1 MTSKIKSWVAIGF
14 LAQAAASVAFADQTS
29 GASAPPPTAPVQGMT
44 TQSESTTTSGSTAG
58 STATGSAATGSAT
71 TGATGTASSPGAQVS
86 KPVQKSPVQ
95 SQSVN
100 KNPAT
105 SYATSSVGT
114 SDTDWKTPGLPPLYN
129 FGAMSG
135 LGVIDSYGGV
145 AILGTASLTV
155 LDHGFIPDISNSVAT
170 EIEAGPMITS
180 GHGAFWYSLH
190 MRWDFQKD
198 NDWTFYALAG
208 LAGNGTPSSLGGHF
222 EIWPRFGAGAMYK
235 ITSGI
240 LLRGEVSHEF
250 TGIGISIPVM

>member
-14 LAQAAASVAFADQTS
+14 LAQAAASMAQAASGQTPATS
-29 GASAPPPTAPVQGMT
+29 TPPPTAPVQGM
-44 TQSESTTTSGSTAG
+44 STPSGS
-58 STATGSAATGSAT
+58 STGSSNSPSTSTGNSKSS
-71 TGATGTASSPGAQVS
+71 GAVVA
-86 KPVQKSPVQ
+86 KPVQKAPVQ
-95 SQSVN
+95 SQNYNGTSSNSV
-100 KNPAT
+100 AT
-105 SYATSSVGT
+105 SGN
-114 SDTDWKTPGLPPLYN
+114 SDADWKTPGLPPLYN

-145 AILGTASLTV
+145 TFLGTASLTV
-155 LDHGFIPDISNSVAT
+155 LDRGFIPDISNSVAT

-222 EIWPRFGAGAMYK
+222 EIWPRFGAGAIYK
-235 ITSGI
+235 LTSFVSI
-240 LLRGEVSHEF
+240 RGEISHEF
-250 TGIGISIPVM
+250 TGIGISVPLM

>member
-14 LAQAAASVAFADQTS
+14 LAQAAASVAQA
-29 GASAPPPTAPVQGMT
+29 ASAQVPTANNPPPTAPVQGT
-44 TQSESTTTSGSTAG
+44 STPPGS
-58 STATGSAATGSAT
+58 STGSS
-71 TGATGTASSPGAQVS
+71 GAVVA
-86 KPVQKSPVQ
+86 KPVQKAPVQ
-95 SQSVN
+95 SQNYNASPSSTV
-100 KNPAT
+100 AT
-105 SYATSSVGT
+105 SGN
-114 SDTDWKTPGLPPLYN
+114 SDADWKTPGLPPLYN

-145 AILGTASLTV
+145 AFLGTASLTV
-155 LDHGFIPDISNSVAT
+155 LDRGFVPDISNSVAT

-222 EIWPRFGAGAMYK
+222 EIWPRFGAGAIYK
-235 ITSGI
+235 LTSFVSV
-240 LLRGEVSHEF
+240 RGEISHEF
-250 TGIGISIPVM
+250 TGIGISVPLM

>member
-14 LAQAAASVAFADQTS
+14 LAQAAASVAQAASGQTPATS
-29 GASAPPPTAPVQGMT
+29 TPPPTAPVQGM
-44 TQSESTTTSGSTAG
+44 SAPSGSSNSSAG
-58 STATGSAATGSAT
+58 SKSSGAVAA
-71 TGATGTASSPGAQVS
+71 
-86 KPVQKSPVQ
+86 KPVQKAPVQ
-95 SQSVN
+95 SQSYN
-100 KNPAT
+100 ASPTN
-105 SYATSSVGT
+105 SVSTFGN
-114 SDTDWKTPGLPPLYN
+114 SDADWKTPGLPPLYN
-129 FGAMSG
+129 FGVMSG

-155 LDHGFIPDISNSVAT
+155 LDRGFVPDISNSVAT

-222 EIWPRFGAGAMYK
+222 EIWPRFGAGAIYK
-235 ITSGI
+235 LTSFVSV
-240 LLRGEVSHEF
+240 RGEISHEF
-250 TGIGISIPVM
+250 TGIGISVPLM

>member
-14 LAQAAASVAFADQTS
+14 LAQAAALMVYTAAYAASDQTP
-29 GASAPPPTAPVQGMT
+29 ATSAPPPTAPVQGMT
-44 TQSESTTTSGSTAG
+44 TSSDSTSGTTT
-58 STATGSAATGSAT
+58 
-71 TGATGTASSPGAQVS
+71 TGTKSSSGAQVS
-86 KPVQKSPVQ
+86 KPVQKAPIQ
-95 SQSVN
+95 SQSIN
-100 KNPAT
+100 NGPST
-105 SYATSSVGT
+105 SYANSGSEA
-114 SDTDWKTPGLPPLYN
+114 DWKMPGLPPLYN

-155 LDHGFIPDISNSVAT
+155 LDRGFIPDISNSVAT

-198 NDWTFYALAG
+198 SDWTFYALAG

-222 EIWPRFGAGAMYK
+222 EIWPRIGAGAMYK

-250 TGIGISIPVM
+250 TGIGLSIPVM

>member
-14 LAQAAASVAFADQTS
+14 LAQAAASLAYAASDQTS
-29 GASAPPPTAPVQGMT
+29 VTSAPPPTAPVQGMT
-44 TQSESTTTSGSTAG
+44 TSSGSTSGAATNG
-58 STATGSAATGSAT
+58 STTGGTSTTGS
-71 TGATGTASSPGAQVS
+71 TGTKSSSGAQVS
-86 KPVQKSPVQ
+86 KPVQKTPIQ

-100 KNPAT
+100 GNPST
-105 SYATSSVGT
+105 TYAASGSEA
-114 SDTDWKTPGLPPLYN
+114 DWKMPGLPPLYN

-155 LDHGFIPDISNSVAT
+155 LDRGFVPDISNSVAA

-198 NDWTFYALAG
+198 SDWTFYALAG

-222 EIWPRFGAGAMYK
+222 EIWPRIGAGAMYK